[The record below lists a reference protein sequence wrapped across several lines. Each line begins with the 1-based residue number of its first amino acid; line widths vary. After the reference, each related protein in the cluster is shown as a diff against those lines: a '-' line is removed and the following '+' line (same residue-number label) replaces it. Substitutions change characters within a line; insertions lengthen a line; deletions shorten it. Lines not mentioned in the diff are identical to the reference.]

1 MRDERTFEGTS
12 SRSLSFACAHE
23 PTSKVH
29 SHDVVNALVC
39 YTLITSRSEVSRND
53 CRFATLGA
61 QHLRSTSKPTRF
73 VGVFLR

>member
-1 MRDERTFEGTS
+1 MNVP
-12 SRSLSFACAHE
+12 SRAPISFTKFCVCYE

-29 SHDVVNALVC
+29 SHDVVNAPVC